1 MRLIDKPLTEKQKK
15 FAEIYVTSSGKFSN
29 TEVAIEAGYDYGSAY
44 QRAYEL
50 LNPEICPHVVK
61 FISEIR
67 KDISRRYEISKE
79 NHMEELWRI
88 REDAKKK
95 DNQMVRLRAEELR
108 GKIMGYYIEKKAILN
123 VNKKPIDDMSLPEL
137 YEKMKSIKKK
147 NERLSDARKRMD
159 FLKEENEKEKSSKTV
174 SE

>member
-1 MRLIDKPLTEKQKK
+1 MTEKQKK

-123 VNKKPIDDMSLPEL
+123 ANKTLDDLSLEEL
-137 YEKMKSIKKK
+137 WDKAKGIEKKYKHFKEDKK
-147 NERLSDARKRMD
+147 NGK
-159 FLKEENEKEKSSKTV
+159 KEKSS
-174 SE
+174 